1 VSAIELTTRYAT
13 RQQEAEH
20 VVGGNGG
27 YAPSFASLYESCAA
41 VPPHLTFCKNMN
53 LRPLLP
59 FLLLTG
65 HLHALEPRELA
76 LPDSKITLSAPDGW
90 DIKKF
95 KDTSI
100 YPPTQPAHSSQSRM
114 HLETLRKAAD
124 SLEAAVEAEIDS
136 ITERSPE
143 SCNARKAYKGSVPVK
158 TDSGIVGLRAD
169 FYTEH
174 TVDGI
179 TVKRYQIAKY
189 YFKDEAGKIFRVC
202 AHVYGD
208 EPRMKMFEAAIL
220 ANLKTSTNQ

>member
-1 VSAIELTTRYAT
+1 LASDGGFFIFMFWYFHRGLKPHLQRAHAGHT
-13 RQQEAEH
+13 H

-143 SCNARKAYKGSVPVK
+143 SSNARKA
-158 TDSGIVGLRAD
+158 
-169 FYTEH
+169 YTEH